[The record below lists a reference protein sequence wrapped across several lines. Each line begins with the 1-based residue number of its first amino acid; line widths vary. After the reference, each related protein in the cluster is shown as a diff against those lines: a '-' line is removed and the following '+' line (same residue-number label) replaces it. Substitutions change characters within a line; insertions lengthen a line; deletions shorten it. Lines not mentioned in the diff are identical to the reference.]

1 MKIIQANKFYFRKGG
16 AETYML
22 DLSSW
27 LEAQGHEVV
36 PFAMAHP
43 DSIQS
48 PYKSFFPSLVH
59 TQNISLGWQGIRTMG
74 RMLYSVEA
82 KGKMRKLIKATKPDL
97 CHVHNI
103 YTQLSPSILSALHSR
118 EVPVVMTVHDHHL
131 ISPQYNIWASGC
143 GKDYRNVGL
152 FGAMRSKFHKG
163 SALASLAQTATF
175 KFHKMLGS
183 YRNNVDVF
191 ICPSQYMKRQLLHG
205 GFPQEKLQ
213 IVPYGIDSRH
223 MEPRYDHDGYFL
235 YVGRLSEEKG
245 VDTIIRAA
253 KILDDVPLKI
263 VGTGP
268 QSAWLHK
275 LAHGHEN
282 IEFLGYRSGKELE
295 DLYRG
300 ATALLLPSRV
310 HENAPLVVLEAMA
323 YGTPVIA
330 SDVGGVSEMVLDRQT
345 GILVDP
351 ADLDAWTEAML
362 RVYYDEE
369 LLRYLAESSRKRV
382 EDQFSIHRHHQEIMS
397 IYKALVN

>member
-1 MKIIQANKFYFRKGG
+1 MKIIQANKFYFQKGG
-16 AETYML
+16 AEKYML

-27 LEAQGHEVV
+27 LETQGHEVI

-43 DSIQS
+43 DSIQT
-48 PYKSFFPSLVH
+48 PYKTFFPSFVH
-59 TQNISLGWQGIRTMG
+59 TEKTSLGWQGMRTMG
-74 RMLYSVEA
+74 RMLYSGEA
-82 KGKMRKLIKATKPDL
+82 KRKMRKLIKATKPDI

-103 YTQLSPSILSALHSR
+103 YTQLSPSILSALQAR
-118 EVPVVMTVHDHHL
+118 NVPVVMTVHDHHL

-143 GKDYRNVGL
+143 GEDYRNVGF
-152 FGAMRSKFHKG
+152 FGAMRSRFHKG

-175 KFHKMLGS
+175 KFHKMLGL

-191 ICPSQYMKRQLLHG
+191 ICPSQYMKRQLVHG
-205 GFPQEKLQ
+205 GFPQEKLRV
-213 IVPYGIDSRH
+213 VPYGIESH
-223 MEPRYDHDGYFL
+223 HIEPRYDHDWYFL

-282 IEFLGYRSGKELE
+282 IEFLGYRSGKELD

-310 HENAPLVVLEAMA
+310 HENAPLVALEAMSH
-323 YGTPVIA
+323 GTPVIA

-362 RVYYDEE
+362 RTYHDSEFTQQMATGARERVARSFLLERHYQEVINIYNE
-369 LLRYLAESSRKRV
+369 L
-382 EDQFSIHRHHQEIMS
+382 I
-397 IYKALVN
+397 